1 MTVFENQTMRVDCL
15 VAGAF
20 ENNIYIVSDIAT
32 GSAVIIDAAAEAE
45 RIISAVQGLH
55 IFAVLTT
62 HGHHDHVGAIPEV
75 PRALGVP
82 WRLHPADVGIAGL
95 TPDEPLIDGSEIT
108 IGDLTLS
115 VIHTPGHTP
124 GSVSFALGPIIF
136 TGDTL
141 FPGGPGATR
150 WDYSDFDQIMESL
163 ETKLFVFDDET
174 TIFPGH
180 GSSTTL
186 GAERPHIPEWRERGW

>member
-1 MTVFENQTMRVDCL
+1 
-15 VAGAF
+15 
-20 ENNIYIVSDIAT
+20 
-32 GSAVIIDAAAEAE
+32 
-45 RIISAVQGLH
+45 
-55 IFAVLTT
+55 
-62 HGHHDHVGAIPEV
+62 
-75 PRALGVP
+75 
-82 WRLHPADVGIAGL
+82 
-95 TPDEPLIDGSEIT
+95 
-108 IGDLTLS
+108 

-124 GSVSFALGPIIF
+124 GSVSFALGPVIF

-163 ETKLFVFDDET
+163 ETRLFVFDDET

-180 GSSTTL
+180 GASTTL